1 METVFLAAHHRGI
14 NMTGIALFL
23 SNASL
28 KTASSEHIFLFY

>member
-1 METVFLAAHHRGI
+1 MESVFLAAHRSGI
-14 NMTGIALFL
+14 NITGIALFL